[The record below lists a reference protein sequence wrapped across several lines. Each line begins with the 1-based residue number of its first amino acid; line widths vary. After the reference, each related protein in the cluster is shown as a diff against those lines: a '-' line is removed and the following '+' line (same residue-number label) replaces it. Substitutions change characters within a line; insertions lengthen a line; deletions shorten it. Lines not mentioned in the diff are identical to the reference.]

1 MQNFEAIES
10 FFKSRDIF
18 YEKDVNMKNN
28 TSFKI
33 GGICK
38 FVCYPNSISKIVDA
52 IKFCTS
58 LKIPYFF
65 LGNGSNLLFSDEGF
79 YGVAICSK
87 KLNKINVLSN
97 NRVYCEA
104 GVLLY
109 SLCRFCAVHC
119 FSNLEPLYGIP
130 GSLGG
135 AIFMNAGAY
144 NSEIKDVLQSV
155 VSVDINGN
163 VFEFNIKDIYFS
175 YRNSAYQ
182 NNGHFIFAA
191 VLKFENES
199 LDYINKKMQ
208 YFLNKRIASQPL
220 NFPSAGSA
228 FKRPKFYFA
237 AKLIEECGLKGLTVG
252 GAKVSEKH
260 CGFIINIGG
269 ASCLDVKNLIKKI
282 QKTVSLKKSV
292 DLTPEIKFI

>member
-1 MQNFEAIES
+1 MPNFEAVEN
-10 FFKSRDIF
+10 FLKAKDIF
-18 YEKDVNMKNN
+18 YEKNVNMKNN

-38 FVCYPNSISKIVDA
+38 YVCYPNDILKAVNV
-52 IKFCTS
+52 IKLCIN

-79 YGVAICSK
+79 AGVAICTK

-109 SLCRFCAVHC
+109 RLCQFCAIHC

-144 NSEIKDVLQSV
+144 NREIKDVLQSV
-155 VSVDINGN
+155 VSIDVNGRVYEQN
-163 VFEFNIKDIYFS
+163 LKDIYFS
-175 YRNSAYQ
+175 YRNSVYQ

-199 LDYINKKMQ
+199 VEHINSKMQ
-208 YFLNKRIASQPL
+208 YFLNKRIESQPL
-220 NFPSAGSA
+220 NFPSAGST
-228 FKRPKFYFA
+228 FKRPKFYIA
-237 AKLIEECGLKGLTVG
+237 AKLIEECGLKGLRVG

-260 CGFIINIGG
+260 CGFIINVGG

-282 QKTVSLKKSV
+282 QKTVSLKKNVS
-292 DLTPEIKFI
+292 LTPEIKFI